1 MNSFNPKFLKGLEV
15 PVGTSWLLGNCMEA
29 RGKQDL
35 WLKTKP
41 DVLKALKDLAIVQSA
56 ESSNRI
62 EGVTVEKNRL
72 RPLLLKK
79 VKPRDRSEE
88 EVFGYKK
95 ALDWIHSRHASIEIN
110 PEAICHLHHLAQ
122 SGFSGDAGK
131 WKKIQNEII
140 EIFPDGRSAVRFVP
154 VSPKDT
160 PGAVEHLCRLYKEA
174 ERNSTVPDLLAAS
187 LFILDFLCIH
197 PFRDG
202 NGRVSRLLTLL
213 LLYKF
218 GYRVGAF
225 ISLERINE
233 QTKGD
238 YYEALRRSSN
248 NWHEG
253 KHDPVPFWNYFLGHV
268 KEAYRDLSER
278 VSIKDTP
285 SGGNSELIRNAIL
298 EQRAPFTLAEI
309 AEQFKSSSG
318 QLVKKVLYQLKSD
331 GKVELTGRGRGARWK
346 TVRKK

>member
-1 MNSFNPKFLKGLEV
+1 MNSFKPKFLKGREI
-15 PVGTSWLLGNCMEA
+15 PVGTSWLLGTCMEA
-29 RGKQDL
+29 RGKQEL

-62 EGVTVEKNRL
+62 EGVTVEKGRL
-72 RPLLLKK
+72 LPLLQKK
-79 VKPRDRSEE
+79 SKPRDRSEE

-95 ALDWIHSRHASIEIN
+95 ALDWIHSKHAAIEIN
-110 PEAICHLHHLAQ
+110 TETICRLHLLAQ

-131 WKKIQNEII
+131 WKKISNEII

-160 PGAVEHLCRLYKEA
+160 PRAVEELCRLYGDA
-174 ERNSTVPDLLAAS
+174 ERNSIVSDLLAAS

-233 QTKGD
+233 NTKEA
-238 YYEALRRSSN
+238 YYEALRSSSAH
-248 NWHEG
+248 WHEG

-278 VSIKDTP
+278 VSIQDAHA
-285 SGGNSELIRNAIL
+285 GGSSELIRITIL
-298 EQRAPFTLAEI
+298 EQRTPFTLAEI

-318 QLVKKVLYQLKSD
+318 QLVKKVLYQLKRD
-331 GKVELTGRGRGARWK
+331 GKVELSGRGRGAKWK
-346 TVRKK
+346 TVRGR